1 MNKNRKKKAQIY
13 QKIRQ
18 RGRSPLQIM
27 PSRAKLQTHKLHAQM
42 TTQREKQESS
52 LLDITLE
59 DKEEDNDDS
68 DDLDARKE
76 LNNKWKG
83 ILHFTGTMI
92 LMHGEEYNSALFFL
106 TLEDN
111 FPIPT

>member
-1 MNKNRKKKAQIY
+1 
-13 QKIRQ
+13 
-18 RGRSPLQIM
+18 
-27 PSRAKLQTHKLHAQM
+27 M

-52 LLDITLE
+52 QLDITLE
-59 DKEEDNDDS
+59 DKEEDNDDG

-92 LMHGEEYNSALFFL
+92 LMHGEEYNFALLFP

-111 FPIPT
+111 FLIPIGLARKEETGLHIFFWTFLPLHKYSFTLYNLATG